1 MSASS
6 NNQGRAYEY
15 AWLDVLSKKLSK
27 SQQIELVR
35 NSSFDANMRAWLTM
49 PEEMRDLLYISAD
62 AAVETLVELEP
73 RLNENNSGIIRLE
86 FQQDKTAIKG
96 DVRDILIKRPDTAW
110 EIGLSI
116 KHNHDAVKH
125 SRLSYCL
132 DFADEW
138 FGNPCSDAYWADI
151 QPIFDRLKE
160 HKAQGS
166 LWSDISDKENEIYV
180 PLLRAFMEE
189 IRRAYT
195 CDPSVPK
202 KMVEYLIGFED
213 YYKIVSQDNKRVTI
227 IHAFNMHG
235 TLNLPG
241 KITVSAICVPV
252 VDYPTEIIALRF
264 KDKSSNTVEMYLNNG
279 WQLSFR
285 IHNASSKVEP
295 SLKFDIR
302 FIGMPVEILNLEC
315 RWKS

>member
-1 MSASS
+1 
-6 NNQGRAYEY
+6 
-15 AWLDVLSKKLSK
+15 
-27 SQQIELVR
+27 
-35 NSSFDANMRAWLTM
+35 
-49 PEEMRDLLYISAD
+49 
-62 AAVETLVELEP
+62 
-73 RLNENNSGIIRLE
+73 
-86 FQQDKTAIKG
+86 
-96 DVRDILIKRPDTAW
+96 
-110 EIGLSI
+110 
-116 KHNHDAVKH
+116 
-125 SRLSYCL
+125 
-132 DFADEW
+132 
-138 FGNPCSDAYWADI
+138 
-151 QPIFDRLKE
+151 
-160 HKAQGS
+160 
-166 LWSDISDKENEIYV
+166 
-180 PLLRAFMEE
+180 
-189 IRRAYT
+189 
-195 CDPSVPK
+195 
-202 KMVEYLIGFED
+202 MVEYLIGFED